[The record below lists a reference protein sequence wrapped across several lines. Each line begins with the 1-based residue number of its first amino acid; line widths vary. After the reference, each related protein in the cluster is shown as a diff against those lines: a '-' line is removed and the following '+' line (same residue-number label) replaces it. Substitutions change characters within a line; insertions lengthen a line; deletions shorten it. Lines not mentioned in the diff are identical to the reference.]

1 MPVGKHTNP
10 QLKSEIITKIRDAG
24 MSVNE
29 ASAQYDVSSRTIY
42 RWLKEGVVDGNANL
56 ILENNRLRKENEILY
71 NLLGRATAENK
82 RSKR

>member
-29 ASAQYDVSSRTIY
+29 ASAQYDVSSKTIY